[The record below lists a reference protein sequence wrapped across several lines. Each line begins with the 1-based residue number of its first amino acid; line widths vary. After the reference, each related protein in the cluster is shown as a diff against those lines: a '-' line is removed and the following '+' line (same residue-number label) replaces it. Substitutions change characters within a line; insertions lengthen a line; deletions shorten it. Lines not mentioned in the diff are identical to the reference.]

1 MDGEEEKKVD
11 TQTTETA
18 TNTNGNGQ
26 NANQSEENT
35 QQNESKTKDEGQN
48 NGQQADDTDAKVANA
63 FGNVDE
69 TNKTEEKKGKKANSV
84 AQANEDGSISFKSQ
98 EELEGFINKMF
109 RKGAKSA
116 EQKSNGENEGDTQD
130 NTEGDT
136 NNNINNNN
144 SGNGKVEQEKEE
156 TSQATVDMTADIA
169 LALVEADI
177 DPKKARRAARLIDAN
192 KVIIQGTLDTAK
204 LQEEINILVAE
215 WPELKS
221 KSIENQGS
229 NAGFKFGASQEN
241 DSNSE
246 EAEISKIFGNSK
258 E

>member
-18 TNTNGNGQ
+18 TNTNDNSQ
-26 NANQSEENT
+26 NANRDEGNT
-35 QQNESKTKDEGQN
+35 QDESKTENEGQRN
-48 NGQQADDTDAKVANA
+48 EQQIDDTDTKVANA
-63 FGNVDE
+63 FGNVDD

-84 AQANEDGSISFKSQ
+84 AQTNEDGSITFKSQ
-98 EELEGFINKMF
+98 EELEGFINKTF

-116 EQKSNGENEGDTQD
+116 EQKTNDENEGNMQD
-130 NTEGDT
+130 NTESDT
-136 NNNINNNN
+136 NNGNNNKN
-144 SGNGKVEQEKEE
+144 EVEQEKEK
-156 TSQATVDMTADIA
+156 TSQTTVDMTADIA

-177 DPKKARRAARLIDAN
+177 DPKKARRAARLVDPN
-192 KVIIQGTLDTAK
+192 KVIVQGTIDTAK
-204 LQEEINILVAE
+204 LQEEINALVAE

-221 KSIENQGS
+221 KAIENQGS

-246 EAEISKIFGNSK
+246 EAEISKIFGNSQ